1 MCHLTYCHLIV
12 VYKNSS
18 SQAHLDAQQHSSCC
32 PLPKPINSD
41 FLWYTKHMPHQTR
54 KKSVLTQYITEY
66 FIIDPILLKYVPQ
79 SHPFITPSRV
89 QTTWCILWCASIIDR
104 VRMPTS
110 LSRRY
115 LLRFRRMGSVITTYE
130 VVVSIGIRQWHE
142 LFDGCTPTDAN
153 ASQQCFLTMCTK
165 VLDSALTFSITR
177 RANDTGPTTVCW
189 GGSWWTQWYH
199 VNVHR
204 R

>member
-1 MCHLTYCHLIV
+1 MVHKAHATWKKKEICPHSIYHRILYNRPDLVKVCPSISSIHYSITYSNNMMHIMMCI
-12 VYKNSS
+12 
-18 SQAHLDAQQHSSCC
+18 
-32 PLPKPINSD
+32 
-41 FLWYTKHMPHQTR
+41 
-54 KKSVLTQYITEY
+54 
-66 FIIDPILLKYVPQ
+66 
-79 SHPFITPSRV
+79 
-89 QTTWCILWCASIIDR
+89 SIIDR

-115 LLRFRRMGSVITTYE
+115 LLRFRRMVSVITTYE

-177 RANDTGPTTVCW
+177 RANNTGPTTVCW